1 MGQQLPASIN
11 LIYEEPSSSSK
22 EFGDNDGFYSIN
34 ADKSIDKTNG
44 MNILADYVSFSIK
57 PFHSRHLSH
66 ESVAVRAFWNCHA
79 HRSQ

>member
-44 MNILADYVSFSIK
+44 MNILYRSRFCSHSIN
-57 PFHSRHLSH
+57 
-66 ESVAVRAFWNCHA
+66 A
-79 HRSQ
+79 